1 MVQWVLMKLRALSD
15 ISPKLFTAGLVLTA
29 ALLPLD
35 RLNNLA
41 TSFPYAATVALL
53 LMIQY
58 PLVVLVTRRQ
68 LRLSPVIALA
78 MGLPLVAA
86 AVSSGTA
93 YSPALAWSTT
103 SLLVFVVLR
112 GWLVAQFGSL
122 KQLEVFEKA
131 VLVVAG
137 LVAVFGLYQF
147 VGDLYGL
154 SGAWTGLLARYSS
167 TATYPFPRVQSV
179 ALEPLYLA
187 HYLLLPVGIMLV
199 RALRRG
205 FQVHWAEKLNLVL
218 MLAVFLLTLSRG
230 AILGLVLSLV
240 VLVVGARSW
249 KLVGYL
255 ARYGLLAVLLT
266 AAMVA
271 WAGSVQK
278 QSTVSIFAGHAV
290 DLNDESARTR
300 YDLWPQAI
308 EIFREHPLDG
318 VGPYNSRLLVHDTAP
333 LSNENEVAK
342 LQPLNNDYLALLAE
356 EGVVGIL
363 LVLPLVG
370 LVLVAMRA
378 VWRRRFQHPAGAY
391 AFALVGMAFEAN
403 AFHSILLLR
412 TWIVVGLLM
421 AGWRLARER
430 AVD

>member
-1 MVQWVLMKLRALSD
+1 MKLPALSAA
-15 ISPKLFTAGLVLTA
+15 SPKLFTGGLILTA

-35 RLNNLA
+35 RLRDLA
-41 TSFPYAATVALL
+41 TAFPYAATVAFL
-53 LMIQY
+53 LMAQY
-58 PLVVLVTRRQ
+58 PLVMWLASRPV
-68 LRLSPVIALA
+68 RLSPKMGLA

-86 AVSSGTA
+86 AITSVSA
-93 YSPALAWSTT
+93 YSQALAWNTT
-103 SLLVFVVLR
+103 ALLVFVVVR
-112 GWLVAQFGSL
+112 SWLAAQFIT
-122 KQLEVFEKA
+122 KQQLELFEKA

-137 LVAVFGLYQF
+137 LVAVFGYYQYI
-147 VGDLYGL
+147 GDMYGL
-154 SGAWTGLLARYSS
+154 SNAWTGLIARYSS

-199 RALRRG
+199 RALRSG
-205 FQVHWAEKLNLVL
+205 FKVRVFEKTNLVL
-218 MLAVFLLTLSRG
+218 VLAIFLLTLSRG

-240 VLVVGARSW
+240 VLLVGARSL
-249 KLVGYL
+249 KLVGYT
-255 ARYGLLAVLLT
+255 ARYFVLAAALT
-266 AAMVA
+266 AGLVA
-271 WAGSVQK
+271 WAGTVHK

-308 EIFREHPLDG
+308 EIFREYPLTG

-333 LSNENEVAK
+333 LSDESAVAK
-342 LQPLNNDYLALLAE
+342 LQPLNNDYLAWLAE
-356 EGVVGIL
+356 TG
-363 LVLPLVG
+363 LVG
-370 LVLVAMRA
+370 LVLVLPLVAMVLVVMRA
-378 VWRRRFQHPAGAY
+378 VWQRRFRHPAGPY

-412 TWIVVGLLM
+412 TWVVVALLL

-430 AVD
+430 VSA